1 MFTGIVERAALVSA
15 VEEIPGGLRLTLDL
29 GPCAEG
35 VGRGDSIC
43 VAGACLTVIALE
55 GTLAGFDLSMETLDK
70 TRFREAV
77 PGSLLNIERSLRVG
91 DRLGGHFVSG
101 HVDGLGE
108 VVAVEDQE
116 DFSLHT
122 YRAPAAILLYLVPKG
137 SVTIEGVSL
146 TVAELRPDGVFT
158 VALIPETLER
168 TTLGELSAGARVQME
183 GDLLGKYV
191 QRCVEAQAALGRD
204 WH

>member
-1 MFTGIVERAALVSA
+1 MFTGIVERAAPVTA
-15 VEEIPGGLRLTLDL
+15 VEEIPGGLRVTLDL

-43 VAGACLTVIALE
+43 IAGACLTVIALD
-55 GTLAGFDLSMETLDK
+55 GSRAGFDLSMETLDK
-70 TRFREAV
+70 TRFREATL
-77 PGSLLNIERSLRVG
+77 GSRWNVERSLRVG

-108 VVAVEDQE
+108 VLEIEDQE
-116 DFSLHT
+116 DFSVHT
-122 YRAPAAILLYLVPKG
+122 YRAPAAILPYLVPKG

-146 TVAELRPDGVFT
+146 TVAELREDGVFT
-158 VALIPETLER
+158 VALIPETLEV
-168 TTLGELSAGARVQME
+168 TTLGESKPGDRLQME

-191 QRCVEAQAALGRD
+191 QRCVEAHAGFSGAG
-204 WH
+204 

>member
-1 MFTGIVERAALVSA
+1 MFTGIVERAAPLTA

-35 VGRGDSIC
+35 VERGDSIC

-55 GTLAGFDLSMETLDK
+55 ETRAGFDLSMETLEK
-70 TRFREAV
+70 TRLGEVRVGGA
-77 PGSLLNIERSLRVG
+77 LNVERSLRVG

-108 VVAVEDQE
+108 VLEVEDQE
-116 DFSLHT
+116 EFSVHT
-122 YRAPAAILLYLVPKG
+122 YRAPEAILAYLVPKG

-146 TVAELRPDGVFT
+146 TVAELREGGVFT
-158 VALIPETLER
+158 VALIPETLEV
-168 TTLGELSAGARVQME
+168 TTLGELAVGDRVQME

-191 QRCVEAQAALGRD
+191 QRAVEAHAGLASS
-204 WH
+204 

>member
-1 MFTGIVERAALVSA
+1 MFTGIVERAAPVTA

-35 VGRGDSIC
+35 LQHGDSVC
-43 VAGACLTVIALE
+43 VAGACLTAIQLD
-55 GTLAGFDLSMETLDK
+55 GTRAGFDLSMETLDK

-77 PGSLLNIERSLRVG
+77 EGVALNIERSLRVG

-108 VVAVEDQE
+108 VLAVEDQE
-116 DFSLHT
+116 EFSVHT
-122 YRAPAAILLYLVPKG
+122 YRAPAAILPYLVPKG

-146 TVAELRPDGVFT
+146 TVAELRQDGEFT
-158 VALIPETLER
+158 VALIPETLDR
-168 TTLGELSAGARVQME
+168 TTLGGLQEGARVHME

-191 QRCVEAQAALGRD
+191 QRCVEAHASLAG
-204 WH
+204 